1 MIGSLSSSPS
11 CNFVD
16 ENKIRPEFKDLDA
29 FLNRYNALPN
39 LTPTSHKP
47 VVKCKTVY
55 CRLTVGFRPF
65 LDLCMWTF
73 L

>member
-1 MIGSLSSSPS
+1 MCFQRVICRRKCPKKGLSSLRNFRMIGSLSSSPS

-39 LTPTSHKP
+39 L
-47 VVKCKTVY
+47 
-55 CRLTVGFRPF
+55 
-65 LDLCMWTF
+65 
-73 L
+73 